1 LRAFRENHPKFVEL
15 GAQVLGLCVESN
27 RAHTA
32 YAAQLELPF
41 PLLSDLNREVV
52 REYGVMYT
60 REHPHREGF
69 WGISKRAV
77 FVVDRDGMVRYAWI
91 TDDALV
97 EPDLGEVLDAVT
109 GARGP
114 APPSP

>member
-1 LRAFRENHPKFVEL
+1 
-15 GAQVLGLCVESN
+15 VLGLCVESN

-32 YAAQLELPF
+32 YAEQLNLPF

-60 REHPHREGF
+60 RELPHREGF
-69 WGISKRAV
+69 YGISKRAV
-77 FVVDRDGMVRYAWI
+77 FVVDSAGVVRYAWI

-97 EPDLGEVLDAVT
+97 EPDVDEVLAALAT
-109 GARGP
+109 I
-114 APPSP
+114 SPGR

>member
-1 LRAFRENHPKFVEL
+1 MRR
-15 GAQVLGLCVESN
+15 AQVLGMCCESN

-32 YAAQLELPF
+32 FAQQLELPF

-60 REHPHREGF
+60 RAQPHREGF

-77 FVVDRDGMVRYAWI
+77 YVIDPPGVVRYAWV
-91 TDDALV
+91 TDDSLQ
-97 EPDLGEVLDAVT
+97 EPDVEEVLAAVE
-109 GARGP
+109 AIPEPP
-114 APPSP
+114 A

>member
-1 LRAFRENHPKFVEL
+1 M
-15 GAQVLGLCVESN
+15 LGLGVESS

-32 YAAQLELPF
+32 FAEQLDLPF

-60 REHPHREGF
+60 PEQRHREGYF
-69 WGISKRAV
+69 GISKRAV
-77 FVVDRDGMVRYAWI
+77 FVLDQSGTVRYAWI

-97 EPDLGEVLDAVT
+97 TPDVENVLNAVAAIA
-109 GARGP
+109 GA
-114 APPSP
+114 

>member
-1 LRAFRENHPKFVEL
+1 L
-15 GAQVLGLCVESN
+15 GVESS

-32 YAAQLELPF
+32 FAEQLDLPF

-60 REHPHREGF
+60 PEQRHREGYY
-69 WGISKRAV
+69 GISKRAV
-77 FVVDRDGMVRYAWI
+77 FVLDQSGTVSYAWI

-97 EPDLGEVLDAVT
+97 TPNVDDVLNAV
-109 GARGP
+109 AAIVR
-114 APPSP
+114 A

>member
-1 LRAFRENHPKFVEL
+1 
-15 GAQVLGLCVESN
+15 VLGLSVESS

-32 YAAQLELPF
+32 FSEQLDLPF

-60 REHPHREGF
+60 PDLRHREGYY
-69 WGISKRAV
+69 GISKRAV
-77 FVVDRDGMVRYAWI
+77 FVLDQSGTVRYAWI

-97 EPDLGEVLDAVT
+97 TPNVDDIVAAVEHV
-109 GARGP
+109 AHRK
-114 APPSP
+114 

>member
-1 LRAFRENHPKFVEL
+1 
-15 GAQVLGLCVESN
+15 VESN

-32 YAAQLELPF
+32 FAAQLELPF

-60 REHPHREGF
+60 RAAPHREGF

-77 FVVDRDGMVRYAWI
+77 FVVARDGAVRYAWI
-91 TDDALV
+91 TEDALV
-97 EPDLGEVLDAVT
+97 EPDVGDVLAAVAEV
-109 GARGP
+109 
-114 APPSP
+114 SS